1 MQLVMAILAVVIGL
15 AFAFGGWRFFLVLLP
30 LWGLVLGFS
39 LGTEAMRALFG
50 DGTFATVTSWVVG
63 LVIGLVF
70 AGLSYLFYY
79 AAIVILAG
87 TVGYAIGAAAWGLIG
102 NEQGVIAF
110 VIGIVVGVVVAVAA
124 LALNVPRYLVIVL
137 TGLGGAAAIVAGW
150 FLLIG
155 KVPADNVTWWQVGK
169 LISDS
174 WFYLDRVGPDRGGR
188 HRGPDARAGA
198 RTRHLRDGP
207 GSIPLLRPDGPRRA
221 AQRGAAQSPAGR
233 RVTRK

>member
-174 WFYLDRVGPDRGGR
+174 WFYLIVWGLIAAAGIVAQMRAPALGPDTYEM
-188 HRGPDARAGA
+188 DQARY
-198 RTRHLRDGP
+198 RY
-207 GSIPLLRPDGPRRA
+207 
-221 AQRGAAQSPAGR
+221 
-233 RVTRK
+233 

>member
-15 AFAFGGWRFFLVLLP
+15 AFCFGGWRFFLLLLP
-30 LWGLVLGFS
+30 IWGFVVGFG

-110 VIGIVVGVVVAVAA
+110 VLGIVVGVVVAVAA

-174 WFYLDRVGPDRGGR
+174 WFYLIVWGLIAAAGIVAQMRAPALGPDTYEL
-188 HRGPDARAGA
+188 DQARY
-198 RTRHLRDGP
+198 RY
-207 GSIPLLRPDGPRRA
+207 
-221 AQRGAAQSPAGR
+221 
-233 RVTRK
+233 

>member
-1 MQLVMAILAVVIGL
+1 M
-15 AFAFGGWRFFLVLLP
+15 
-30 LWGLVLGFS
+30 
-39 LGTEAMRALFG
+39 
-50 DGTFATVTSWVVG
+50 
-63 LVIGLVF
+63 IGLVF

-174 WFYLDRVGPDRGGR
+174 WFYLIVWGLIAAAGIVAQMRAPALGPDTYEM
-188 HRGPDARAGA
+188 DQARY
-198 RTRHLRDGP
+198 RY
-207 GSIPLLRPDGPRRA
+207 
-221 AQRGAAQSPAGR
+221 
-233 RVTRK
+233 

>member
-15 AFAFGGWRFFLVLLP
+15 AFCFGGWRFFLLLLP
-30 LWGLVLGFS
+30 IWGFVVGFG

-50 DGTFATVTSWVVG
+50 DGTFATVTSWIVG
-63 LVIGLVF
+63 FVIAVLF
-70 AGLSYLFYY
+70 AILSYLYYY
-79 AAIVILAG
+79 AAIAILAG
-87 TVGYAIGAAAWGLIG
+87 AVGYAIGAAAWGIIG

-110 VIGIVVGVVVAVAA
+110 VIGLVVGVVFAIGV

-137 TGLGGAAAIVAGW
+137 TGLGGAATVIAGW

-174 WFYLDRVGPDRGGR
+174 WFYLIVWGLLAAAGIVAQMRAPAMGPDTYELDSTSYRY
-188 HRGPDARAGA
+188 
-198 RTRHLRDGP
+198 
-207 GSIPLLRPDGPRRA
+207 S
-221 AQRGAAQSPAGR
+221 
-233 RVTRK
+233 